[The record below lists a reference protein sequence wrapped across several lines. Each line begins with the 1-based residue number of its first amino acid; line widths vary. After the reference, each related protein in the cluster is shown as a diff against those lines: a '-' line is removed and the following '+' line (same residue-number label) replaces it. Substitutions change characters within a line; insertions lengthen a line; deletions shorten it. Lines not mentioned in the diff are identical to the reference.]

1 MRASEFVLEATKP
14 TDPPPKVGEPEFEN
28 SKKYFMKI
36 IQTAIK
42 EFNDELKFLKINNTT
57 EYNNKTNNQ
66 EKLFNELTKSVV
78 DAVISKGAGYFV
90 TKDKPNF
97 IAKFTL
103 KSMEAQFNDD
113 TAQIELKNEYPIL
126 ALATQA
132 TSSWYANRHAK
143 FTNPTLWARYQGAAG
158 AASVKSSKLRVAPLE
173 AEVARNIETIIGNTV
188 TSESFWKSLLE
199 KIIDA
204 ESRLSIILVIKQFYK
219 NDTVVPEFPTS
230 VTPIDARA
238 GNQLANELKMP
249 AVDDSDFWFYF
260 ADKLKNRPEI
270 IIGIL
275 TDYYE

>member
-1 MRASEFVLEATKP
+1 MRASEFIREATNP
-14 TDPPPKVGEPEFEN
+14 SDPPPKVGEPEFEN
-28 SKKYFMKI
+28 SKRYFMKI

-42 EFNDELKFLKINNTT
+42 EFNDELKFLKTNNTT

-97 IAKFTL
+97 VAKFTL
-103 KSMEAQFNDD
+103 KSLEAQFNDA
-113 TAQIELKNEYPIL
+113 TAEIELKNEYPIL

-132 TSSWYANRHAK
+132 TSSWYANRNAK

-158 AASVKSSKLRVAPLE
+158 AASTKSSKLRVAPLE
-173 AEVARNIETIIGNTV
+173 AEVARNIETIIKNTV

-199 KIIDA
+199 KIKEEDSQWKIG
-204 ESRLSIILVIKQFYK
+204 LVIKQFYK
-219 NDTVVPEFPTS
+219 NDTIVPVFPTS

-238 GNQLANELKMP
+238 ANLLANELKMP

-260 ADKLKNRPEI
+260 ADKLQKRPEV

-275 TDYYE
+275 KDYYE